1 LESLAEEEGENEP
14 GRRRPSCLY
23 GRRARLLDTL
33 ARVGYLPDPAEARAL
48 LDVREVAQRMV
59 SAVRTFR
66 EEVEAITDD
75 AQVLRAA
82 DEVLLAFEEQFEPPD
97 RATLRVVS

>member
-1 LESLAEEEGENEP
+1 LESLAEEEGETNQGVGVLRASTDV
-14 GRRRPSCLY
+14 GR
-23 GRRARLLDTL
+23 GLLDTL